1 MEMLLVFL
9 KEKFAGDERRGR
21 SRRRVDETCTVIQ
34 SILKMW
40 CVSEKNQ
47 LKVDLIVLRTKCL
60 KLELKSVPKNS
71 SKTHTINQTIITVPP
86 THSYTS
92 AHALLINRFIIWP
105 IHVQL
110 WPVGHRFIKQTI
122 CNKKESKQQ
131 KNQRY
136 NFSTVQPFC
145 IIQNDG
151 GGDQQQWCIHLR
163 VPFVDDNQVRGSLVT
178 RSDGWNR
185 HQHTTTHWRLTRGTA
200 SWSVWLNNVVHFSFE
215 VTSQRSVT
223 IEMTHTLNESL
234 TS

>member
-60 KLELKSVPKNS
+60 KLALKSVPKNS

-110 WPVGHRFIKQTI
+110 WPVDHRFIKQTI
-122 CNKKESKQQ
+122 CNKKKRA
-131 KNQRY
+131 N
-136 NFSTVQPFC
+136 
-145 IIQNDG
+145 
-151 GGDQQQWCIHLR
+151 
-163 VPFVDDNQVRGSLVT
+163 
-178 RSDGWNR
+178 NR
-185 HQHTTTHWRLTRGTA
+185 KI
-200 SWSVWLNNVVHFSFE
+200 
-215 VTSQRSVT
+215 SVT
-223 IEMTHTLNESL
+223 IFQPSNRFALFKMTEGE
-234 TS
+234 TSSSDAYIYGCHLSMTTRSGVR